1 MKLLVTGAHGLL
13 GRTLLETD
21 WGADAE
27 LVGCGRRPG
36 AVGGREYRAVDLTE
50 PGAVRELISRER
62 PDRVI
67 HTAAETNVDLCETDP
82 APARRINVDAVA
94 NLVTACAA
102 SGCGLVQLSTD
113 YVFDG
118 AAGPYSEEDET
129 HPLSHYGRMKLAS
142 EALVLEGGGPGLVL
156 RTLWLY
162 GHRRGARPNLV
173 TWPLAA
179 LARGE
184 TVRVVADQWANPTPV
199 ADLARAA
206 VELCVRGA
214 TGCIHVG
221 GASFM
226 TREELVRRTAAF
238 FQLDC
243 GRLETVTTAE
253 AGQAAA
259 RPLRSGLRTERLEG
273 ELGWA
278 PADLESGLE
287 RMASEEPFR
296 RDFANLVDLGEMPR
310 R

>member
-36 AVGGREYRAVDLTE
+36 AVGGRECRVVDLTE
-50 PGAVRELISRER
+50 PGAVGELISRER

-67 HTAAETNVDLCETDP
+67 HTAAETNVDLCETEP

-102 SGCGLVQLSTD
+102 SGCGVVQLSTD

-142 EALVLEGGGPGLVL
+142 EALVLEVGGPGLVL

-162 GHRRGARPNLV
+162 GHRSGARPNLV

-184 TVRVVADQWANPTPV
+184 TVRVAADQWGNPTPV

-206 VELCVRGA
+206 VELCRRGA
-214 TGCIHVG
+214 SGCFHVG

-238 FQLDC
+238 FGLDC

-259 RPLRSGLRTERLEG
+259 RPLRSGLRTDRLES

-278 PADLESGLE
+278 PADLESGME
-287 RMASEEPFR
+287 QMASEEAFR
-296 RDFANLVDLGEMPR
+296 RDFADLVGLGEMR
-310 R
+310 RR

>member
-21 WGADAE
+21 WGPEVE
-27 LVGCGRRPG
+27 LAGCGRRP
-36 AVGGREYRAVDLTE
+36 APVGGIECRVADLTD
-50 PGAVRELISRER
+50 PAAVRELISRER

-67 HTAAETNVDLCETDP
+67 HTAAQTDVDLCETAP

-94 NLVTACAA
+94 HLAAACAD
-102 SGCGLVQLSTD
+102 SGSSVAQVSTD

-129 HPLSHYGRMKLAS
+129 NPLSQYGRMKLES
-142 EALVLEGGGPGLVL
+142 EALVLERGGPGLVV

-162 GHRRGARPNLV
+162 GHRPGARANLV

-184 TVRVVADQWANPTPV
+184 RARIVSDQWGNPTPA
-199 ADLARAA
+199 ADLARAL
-206 VELCVRGA
+206 VELCRRGA
-214 TGCIHVG
+214 RGLYHAG

-226 TREELVRRTAAF
+226 TRVELARRVAAF
-238 FQLDC
+238 FQVE
-243 GRLETVTTAE
+243 GRLETFTTAE
-253 AGQAAA
+253 AGQAAP
-259 RPLRSGLRTERLEG
+259 RPLRSGLRSERLQE

-278 PADLESGLE
+278 PADLETGLA
-287 RMASEEPFR
+287 RMAREEPFR
-296 RDFANLVDLGEMPR
+296 RDFADLVEPR
-310 R
+310 EISPT

>member
-21 WGADAE
+21 WGADVE
-27 LVGCGRRPG
+27 LAGCGRRPG
-36 AVGGREYRAVDLTE
+36 PVGGIECRVVDLTRAD
-50 PGAVRELISRER
+50 AVRELISRQR

-67 HTAAETNVDLCETDP
+67 HTAAQTNVDLCETDP

-94 NLVTACAA
+94 NLVAACAGTG
-102 SGCGLVQLSTD
+102 SGVVQLSTD

-129 HPLSHYGRMKLAS
+129 NPLSQYGRMKLES
-142 EALVLEGGGPGLVL
+142 ESLVLEGKSAGLVV

-184 TVRVVADQWANPTPV
+184 PVRVAGDQWGNPTPV
-199 ADLARAA
+199 ADLARAL
-206 VELCVRGA
+206 VELCRRGA
-214 TGCIHVG
+214 TGRYHAG
-221 GASFM
+221 GASFL
-226 TREELVRRTAAF
+226 TREELVQRVAAF
-238 FQLDC
+238 FHLDG
-243 GRLETVTTAE
+243 GRLEAVTTAE

-259 RPLRSGLRTERLEG
+259 RPLRSGLRTDRLEA

-278 PADLESGLE
+278 PADLECGLA
-287 RMASEEPFR
+287 RMAREEDFR
-296 RDFANLVDLGEMPR
+296 LDFGDLGRE
-310 R
+310 